1 MSWENSMC
9 LSIGKIF
16 VHSLRQEEKYFI
28 KSQWRLSFRL
38 VVLKCSEPV
47 FAEKKLGV
55 HSWRWQTTRSC
66 FALEPCHNHPGKAPL
81 TPASGL
87 PMSAQCPYPLL
98 IQAWPPKSW
107 PPPRCPV
114 TTNSSCLVRCSLTR
128 RSSKYRQAI
137 SFGPTFRTSWLPWKG
152 EGHPP
157 QFRVLGNSFPLLW
170 ISTNIAVDIF
180 NQIGNYFQAQVAL
193 TPEEDKRR
201 NNLVEG
207 ELNSMRGGTTVIQ
220 MSL

>member
-9 LSIGKIF
+9 LSIGKIV

-28 KSQWRLSFRL
+28 KSQWRLSFGL

-87 PMSAQCPYPLL
+87 PIPS
-98 IQAWPPKSW
+98 PKTGLTTQKLTAAKV
-107 PPPRCPV
+107 PV
-114 TTNSSCLVRCSLTR
+114 TTNSSCLVRCAPTR
-128 RSSKYRQAI
+128 
-137 SFGPTFRTSWLPWKG
+137 L
-152 EGHPP
+152 
-157 QFRVLGNSFPLLW
+157 LGNIILSHIQSIVVAMKRGRTTST
-170 ISTNIAVDIF
+170 ISCS
-180 NQIGNYFQAQVAL
+180 
-193 TPEEDKRR
+193 R
-201 NNLVEG
+201 
-207 ELNSMRGGTTVIQ
+207 
-220 MSL
+220 